1 MNSYTFKKETKSMK
15 HSTKRITK
23 VLAIGFISTIGFIGC
38 SSKPTQ
44 DELSQLANVRSEI
57 TSLEQRK
64 SSLEQERA
72 TLTQSIAAKE
82 SQLKT
87 CQNDKAAVKEKLHE

>member
-1 MNSYTFKKETKSMK
+1 MQQSI
-15 HSTKRITK
+15 KRISMILSVGIITTF
-23 VLAIGFISTIGFIGC
+23 GFLGC

-44 DELSQLANVRSEI
+44 EELSQLDNVRTEI
-57 TSLEQRK
+57 SSLEQRK
-64 SSLEQERA
+64 SSLEHERA
-72 TLTQSIAAKE
+72 TLAQSIAVKE

>member
-1 MNSYTFKKETKSMK
+1 MQ
-15 HSTKRITK
+15 HLIKRISMI
-23 VLAIGFISTIGFIGC
+23 LAVGIITTFGFLGC

-44 DELSQLANVRSEI
+44 DELSQLDNVRSEI
-57 TSLEQRK
+57 SSLEQRK

-82 SQLKT
+82 AQLKT